1 MPSDSRLIKIADDA
15 AELPENLLLAQS
27 RGEVLFLAGA
37 GVSRGAPACL
47 PDFKTLARQ
56 LYEELDA
63 SVCPYLD
70 DKSLPPDDL
79 TPPQCA
85 EVDRYHG
92 GDFDVALGLLERRL
106 DGPEATETSRV
117 RNAVQQRLSAK
128 TPTRLHRA
136 LSRLADRGNATAIL
150 TTNFDRLFER
160 CTRRKNHPVPTY
172 GLGGM
177 PRPSI
182 RADFSGIFH
191 IHGVLPVR
199 TDTSTDLVL
208 TDRDFGEYYFRRR
221 FIPDFLYDASRIYQL
236 VLIGYSADDPPMQYL
251 LNAIA
256 ADANRFHDIKRP
268 YIFVPDSDARRISDL
283 QGRGLDP
290 ITYRHTDDHAALTQ
304 TMTRWA
310 SISPRAES
318 QRVVQA
324 VVRRAVRNPAHAAP
338 LAEVHLV
345 SHLIKRGT
353 SDEHWDLARIAGRM
367 GHFSWLTT
375 MLGAAIDRYPV
386 DTVPRERAI
395 TDITTAFLSD
405 RLSDADAV
413 HWAATL
419 DRPTILPHLPDI
431 RRAVEAV
438 LDRPSLEAPW
448 STAWGWIRDTW
459 SARPGRDSLA
469 AHRAAARLRAGD
481 RSLDLANTL
490 ADLVK
495 PPLVVR
501 PVGHQ
506 FPRRKPKTV
515 GDLLSI
521 SFDSLDFIES
531 DKVDFCGVHEPT
543 FLTALCHSLDSR
555 LSWAVDMSR
564 RFFKHQG
571 WRAAASAF
579 VVGLD
584 ASLPIRSLGTDP
596 YGVGHG
602 LGPLLEMLHRAV
614 LRLADL
620 DELQA
625 AAMLRRWRHEPSFI
639 HQRLWATLALNE
651 RVATGSEV
659 GTFLQEIERHAFWD
673 MEDFPEVSDLRAA
686 RFRHLPSRQQR
697 DLLARIRVGPP
708 RFPWLRHLSVE
719 KFSEYQK
726 RRTMRELRR
735 ILEGGGTLRKSD
747 RDWMAKFEHIR
758 PYPEKSTS
766 NFDLGPAVSSG
777 PEPDGKFDLL
787 EETELLRPLEIAL
800 TEERG
805 GRSSGEYGAAGAWV
819 GEGRN
824 WPRIIVALEETQDGG
839 ADYPHVWDCF
849 GWKHRYPD
857 MTDLDPEKLQQG
869 KRVLEL
875 LDKRP
880 LSSVG
885 HDISGVSFWLSNW
898 KPIVIATADAV
909 QVALKYWP
917 LAEDDTERD
926 FISNGINWMR
936 YDEGK
941 RIHWD
946 AEQLVSDA
954 LNTSAGRIAEVLA
967 KALTRTGKYTPGERG
982 VEVRR
987 DIRKAIGP
995 ARGFSRNL
1003 SRYWLAFHVATLWT
1017 QQKDWTK
1024 RTIIDAML
1032 SGGDYDLGLWMGFVL
1047 ASSRQAFRETV
1058 EVLGDTIADRAKDP
1072 RLDTRTRRSLLV
1084 LVVRYFIFAF
1094 WNGWEPK
1101 LSESAAR
1108 QMLRAT
1114 DDESLAYVAHHAVL
1128 GFLDRGPSPEGVGDD
1143 RQRARAKRFRRA
1155 IEPLLSQI
1163 WPAERTVG
1171 QTALAKAMASVPAAS
1186 GTAFSDSVK
1195 AVERFLVPFKV
1206 YSEQDYG
1213 FGEGNWGGS
1222 MEELIKTKDDAKALR
1237 HLLDRTVG
1245 EGEEARMPLDGD
1257 EILDRIRRVA
1267 PKLAKTP
1274 VFLRLKTLQRRLLSE

>member
-1 MPSDSRLIKIADDA
+1 M
-15 AELPENLLLAQS
+15 
-27 RGEVLFLAGA
+27 
-37 GVSRGAPACL
+37 GAPARL
-47 PDFKTLARQ
+47 PDFKKLARQ
-56 LYEELDA
+56 VYEELDA

-70 DKSLPPDDL
+70 DKSRPPDDL
-79 TPPQCA
+79 TPSQRA
-85 EVDRYHG
+85 EINRYHRG
-92 GDFDVALGLLERRL
+92 ELDVALGLFERRL
-106 DGPEATETSRV
+106 EGEDLHKWKRV
-117 RNAVQQRLSAK
+117 RRIVQQKVYAK
-128 TPTRLHRA
+128 RPTPLHRA
-136 LSRLADRGNATAIL
+136 LMRVAFRGDTTAIL
-150 TTNFDRLFER
+150 TTNFDLLFER
-160 CTRRKNHPVPTY
+160 CEHPTNYRIPTH
-172 GLGGM
+172 GLGGI
-177 PRPSI
+177 PRPS
-182 RADFSGIFH
+182 RHSDFSGIFH
-191 IHGVLPVR
+191 IHGAFSGKGN
-199 TDTSTDLVL
+199 TSTDIIL
-208 TDRDFGEYYFRRR
+208 TDRDFGEYYLRRR
-221 FIPDFLYDASRIYQL
+221 VIPDFLYDAARIYQL
-236 VLIGYSADDPPMQYL
+236 VLIGYSADDPPMRYL

-256 ADANRFHDIKRP
+256 ADTNRFRDIRRP
-268 YIFVPDSDARRISDL
+268 YIFVPDGDAERVSEL
-283 QGRGLDP
+283 EGRGLNP
-290 ITYRHTDDHAALTQ
+290 ITYDRTDDHAALTQ
-304 TMTRWA
+304 TIKRWA
-310 SISPRAES
+310 SISPHIQS
-318 QRVVQA
+318 QQVGPT
-324 VVRRAVRNPAHAAP
+324 VVRRAVRTPTHIAS
-338 LAEVHLV
+338 LADVHLV

-353 SDEHWDLARIAGRM
+353 SDEHWDLARTAGHK

-375 MLGAAIDRYPV
+375 MLDAALDRDPID
-386 DTVPRERAI
+386 TASQARAI
-395 TDITTAFLSD
+395 SDITSAFLSQ
-405 RLSDADAV
+405 RLSDAGAV

-419 DRPTILPHLPDI
+419 DRSVVSPHFPEI

-438 LDRPSLEAPW
+438 LDRRTLDAPW
-448 STAWGWIRDTW
+448 STAWEWIRDTW
-459 SARPGRDSLA
+459 SARAAGGSLA
-469 AHRAAARLRAGD
+469 AARAAVRLQSGD
-481 RSLDLANTL
+481 RSLDLADTV

-495 PPLVVR
+495 PRLIAQPASR
-501 PVGHQ
+501 M
-506 FPRRKPKTV
+506 FRRRKPKTV

-521 SFDSLDFIES
+521 HFDSVDFIAPDRIDFSGIQES
-531 DKVDFCGVHEPT
+531 A
-543 FLTALCHSLDSR
+543 FLTAVCRSLDAR
-555 LSWAVDMSR
+555 LSWAVDISR

-620 DELQA
+620 DEFQA

-898 KPIVIATADAV
+898 KPVVIATADAV

-941 RIHWD
+941 RLHWD

-1017 QQKDWTK
+1017 QQKEWTK

-1058 EVLGDTIADRAKDP
+1058 EVLGDTITDRATDP

-1094 WNGWEPK
+1094 WNGWEPR
-1101 LSESAAR
+1101 LSEDAAR

-1114 DDESLAYVAHHAVL
+1114 DDGSLAYVAHHAIL

-1186 GTAFSDSVK
+1186 GAAFSDGVE

-1206 YSEQDYG
+1206 YSQQDYG

-1257 EILDRIRRVA
+1257 EILDRIRSVA